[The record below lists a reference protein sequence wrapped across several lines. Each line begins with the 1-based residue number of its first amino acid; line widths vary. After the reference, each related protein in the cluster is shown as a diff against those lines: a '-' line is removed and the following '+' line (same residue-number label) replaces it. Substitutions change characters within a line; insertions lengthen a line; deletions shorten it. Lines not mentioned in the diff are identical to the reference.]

1 MCQSLLCRLVPEC
14 AASFEL
20 GVSGGN
26 IKSQLLQLLLLHLPS
41 SMDTLPFIPNK
52 DQGKKTGKGVEEN
65 VWFKELNVGFPGGS
79 MGMNCQC
86 RRHRFDPLSGQ
97 ILHGKTK
104 WKN

>member
-1 MCQSLLCRLVPEC
+1 MPEC

-41 SMDTLPFIPNK
+41 SMDTLTFIPNR

-79 MGMNCQC
+79 VGMNLLLMQET
-86 RRHRFDPLSGQ
+86 Q
-97 ILHGKTK
+97 V
-104 WKN
+104 